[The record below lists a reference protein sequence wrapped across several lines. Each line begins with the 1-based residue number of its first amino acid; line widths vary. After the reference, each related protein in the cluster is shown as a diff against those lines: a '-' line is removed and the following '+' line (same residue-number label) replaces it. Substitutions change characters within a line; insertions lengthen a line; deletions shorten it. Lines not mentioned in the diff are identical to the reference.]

1 MAGVYYEK
9 SRVKLMWVLYFSLQK
24 AYTLYIVIV
33 VKLNNIKR
41 TLSRIILSI
50 TRPENRTSVPI
61 HSAKVAIRMAMEWL
75 EDRLPLVL
83 ISDNKQI

>member
-41 TLSRIILSI
+41 TLSRIILSM
-50 TRPENRTSVPI
+50 SV
-61 HSAKVAIRMAMEWL
+61 KVSYAG
-75 EDRLPLVL
+75 
-83 ISDNKQI
+83 